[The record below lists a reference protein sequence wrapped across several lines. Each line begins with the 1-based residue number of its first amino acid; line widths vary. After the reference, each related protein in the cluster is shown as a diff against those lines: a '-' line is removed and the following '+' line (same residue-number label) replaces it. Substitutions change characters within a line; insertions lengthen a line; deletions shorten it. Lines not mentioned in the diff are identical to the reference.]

1 MRMVRFVFVALLALL
16 PLQFTASQ
24 ALASDKCLVLNS
36 GQYLQ
41 ASTRLIPLTSDFT
54 IEFNFYLNK
63 ELVLWFLNHLA
74 TGNRDT
80 QFS

>member
-1 MRMVRFVFVALLALL
+1 MRMVRVVFVAALALM

-24 ALASDKCLVLNS
+24 ALASDKCLALNS

-54 IEFNFYLNK
+54 IEFDFYLNRD
-63 ELVLWFLNHLA
+63 A
-74 TGNRDT
+74 TY
-80 QFS
+80 